1 MVHLYT
7 EKLMVGQQ
15 DDIVMV
21 LADAG
26 IETYDILETSHGL
39 EFILETNDIGFVERI
54 VDNEFPGLYY
64 ADVELR

>member
-1 MVHLYT
+1 
-7 EKLMVGQQ
+7 MVGQQ

-26 IETYDILETSHGL
+26 IETYDILETSNGL
-39 EFILETNDIGFVERI
+39 EFILESNDMDLVERI
-54 VDNEFPGLYY
+54 VDDEFPGLYY

>member
-26 IETYDILETSHGL
+26 IETYDILETSNGL
-39 EFILETNDIGFVERI
+39 EFILESNDMDLVERI
-54 VDNEFPGLYY
+54 VDDEFPGLYY